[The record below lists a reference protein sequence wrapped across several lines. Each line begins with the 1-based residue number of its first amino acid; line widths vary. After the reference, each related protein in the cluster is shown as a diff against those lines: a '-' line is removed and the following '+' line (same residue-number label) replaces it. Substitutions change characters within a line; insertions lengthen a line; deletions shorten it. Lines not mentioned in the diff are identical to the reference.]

1 MNTVPMFTNT
11 VKADASKD
19 LSNSVAAFYANGG
32 VKTVVVRRKRAKIS
46 QRTGPAYCGG
56 ASRKSVGQNDV
67 ARKGAV
73 ALS

>member
-32 VKTVVVRRKRAKIS
+32 VKTVVVRRKKAKVS
-46 QRTGPAYCGG
+46 QRTGPNYCRG
-56 ASRKSVGQNDV
+56 RKEVGQNDV
-67 ARKGAV
+67 TRLGSN